1 MNLMDWVQI
10 ALLLLL
16 FILLIARPVWQQW
29 LPRRWNGL
37 LNRLL
42 PARALKSEGH
52 WQRQSS
58 KTDAN
63 INEK

>member
-10 ALLLLL
+10 ALLVL
-16 FILLIARPVWQQW
+16 FILLILKPLYQQW
-29 LPRRWNGL
+29 LPRRWNGIM
-37 LNRLL
+37 NRLL

-58 KTDAN
+58 EKDAKN
-63 INEK
+63 

>member
-10 ALLLLL
+10 ALLIV
-16 FILLIARPVWQQW
+16 FILLILKPVWQQW

-42 PARALKSEGH
+42 PARALKSEGY
-52 WQRQSS
+52 WQRQSP
-58 KTDAN
+58 KTDAK

>member
-10 ALLLLL
+10 ALLTLVLLL
-16 FILLIARPVWQQW
+16 FLKPLYRQW
-29 LPRRWNGL
+29 LPRRWNGM

-52 WQRQSS
+52 WQRKSS
-58 KTDAN
+58 KKDAN
-63 INEK
+63 H

>member
-1 MNLMDWVQI
+1 MNLMDWAQI
-10 ALLLLL
+10 ALLAIAIVL
-16 FILLIARPVWQQW
+16 ILKPVWQRW
-29 LPRRWNGL
+29 LPRRWHGL

>member
-10 ALLLLL
+10 ALLAI
-16 FILLIARPVWQQW
+16 FILLILKHVWQRW

-42 PARALKSEGH
+42 PARALKSEGD
-52 WQRQSS
+52 WQRQSP
-58 KTDAN
+58 KTDAK

>member
-10 ALLLLL
+10 ALLILVILL
-16 FILLIARPVWQQW
+16 FLKPLYQKW
-29 LPRRWNGL
+29 LPRRWNGIM
-37 LNRLL
+37 NRLL

-58 KTDAN
+58 EMDRKN
-63 INEK
+63 

>member
-10 ALLLLL
+10 ALLIVV
-16 FILLIARPVWQQW
+16 ILLILKPVWHQW

-52 WQRQSS
+52 WQRLSP
-58 KTDAN
+58 KTDAK

>member
-10 ALLLLL
+10 ALLAI
-16 FILLIARPVWQQW
+16 FILLILKPLWQRW

-58 KTDAN
+58 KTDAK

>member
-10 ALLLLL
+10 ALLATGIVLLL
-16 FILLIARPVWQQW
+16 KPVWQQW
-29 LPRRWNGL
+29 LPRRWYGL

-52 WQRQSS
+52 WQRHSS
-58 KTDAN
+58 KTDAKV
-63 INEK
+63 NEK

>member
-10 ALLLLL
+10 ALLAI
-16 FILLIARPVWQQW
+16 FILLILKPVWQRW

-42 PARALKSEGH
+42 PARALKSEGD
-52 WQRQSS
+52 WQRQSP
-58 KTDAN
+58 
-63 INEK
+63 

>member
-1 MNLMDWVQI
+1 MDLVQI
-10 ALLLLL
+10 ALLIVV
-16 FILLIARPVWQQW
+16 ILLILKPVWHQW

-58 KTDAN
+58 KTDVK

>member
-1 MNLMDWVQI
+1 MNLMDWVEI
-10 ALLLLL
+10 AILAIFIVLLLK
-16 FILLIARPVWQQW
+16 PVWQQW
-29 LPRRWNGL
+29 LPHRWNGL

-52 WQRQSS
+52 WRRQSL
-58 KTDAN
+58 KTDAD